1 MIAPKRLRVH
11 VEVVYA
17 HTDRQVLLTVE
28 VPADATIEQA
38 IRASGILARCPDI
51 DLASN
56 AVGIFGARVT
66 LQDAVHPGDRIE
78 IYRPLRVDPKEARRR
93 RAARKTKTL

>member
-1 MIAPKRLRVH
+1 MSMPERVH
-11 VEVVYA
+11 AEVVYA
-17 HTDRQVLLTVE
+17 HADRQVVLTVA
-28 VPADATIEQA
+28 VPVGATIEQA

-56 AVGIFGARVT
+56 AVGIFGTRAT
-66 LQDAVHPGDRIE
+66 LDDAVRAGDRIE

-93 RAARKTKTL
+93 RAARKSKKL

>member
-1 MIAPKRLRVH
+1 MSAPERVH
-11 VEVVYA
+11 AQVVYA
-17 HTDRQVLLTVE
+17 HADRQVVLTVA
-28 VPADATIEQA
+28 VPVGATIEQA

-56 AVGIFGARVT
+56 AVVIFGARAT
-66 LQDAVHPGDRIE
+66 LHDAVRAGDRIE

-93 RAARKTKTL
+93 RAARKTKKL